1 MATAASDDD
10 LPAALP
16 VFPLTGSLL
25 LPGNWLPLNV
35 FEPRY
40 RHMVEDA
47 IAERPDRRERTRGR
61 RGELGGRRG
70 PAGGGRVRAAGKDHA
85 RRERGADRDP
95 GDAGNPGDIGDIGD
109 IGSGGSGGPGNP
121 ADPGDR
127 RGASWIGMIQP
138 RVPQQDNWPALDA
151 PPAHPE
157 LYTVGCAG
165 RIERYEPQPDGRYL
179 ILLKGVSRFR
189 VRRELA
195 LRRGYRR
202 VAADYAEF
210 AADLGEPVVA
220 LDPAPLLRAL
230 RAFGQQQGLSFDFD
244 VLAALTGIALL
255 NGLAVALPFPPAE
268 KQLLLEAEGPHQRQQ
283 LLLTLMGMGV
293 EPPGSGDYYAP
304 PVVH

>member
-1 MATAASDDD
+1 MAAPASDDL

-40 RHMVEDA
+40 RNLVEDA
-47 IAERPDRRERTRGR
+47 TGKQRGPRER
-61 RGELGGRRG
+61 
-70 PAGGGRVRAAGKDHA
+70 
-85 RRERGADRDP
+85 
-95 GDAGNPGDIGDIGD
+95 
-109 IGSGGSGGPGNP
+109 
-121 ADPGDR
+121 
-127 RGASWIGMIQP
+127 SWIGMIQP
-138 RVPQQDNWPALDA
+138 RLPQQDNWPALGA
-151 PPAHPE
+151 TPANPE

-165 RIERYEPQPDGRYL
+165 RIERCEAQPDGRYL

-210 AADLGEPVVA
+210 AADLGEPEVA
-220 LDPAPLLRAL
+220 LDPAPLLQAL
-230 RAFGQQQGLSFDFD
+230 QAFGQAQGLSFDFD
-244 VLAALTGIALL
+244 VLSALPGVALL

-293 EPPGSGDYYAP
+293 EPLGGGDYYAP
-304 PVVH
+304 PIVH

>member
-1 MATAASDDD
+1 MAAAASDDG
-10 LPAALP
+10 LPATLP

-40 RHMVEDA
+40 RHMIEDA
-47 IAERPDRRERTRGR
+47 IAERPDRRGR
-61 RGELGGRRG
+61 E
-70 PAGGGRVRAAGKDHA
+70 
-85 RRERGADRDP
+85 
-95 GDAGNPGDIGDIGD
+95 
-109 IGSGGSGGPGNP
+109 
-121 ADPGDR
+121 GDR
-127 RGASWIGMIQP
+127 RGAKWIGMIQP

-151 PPAHPE
+151 PPANPE

-165 RIERYEPQPDGRYL
+165 RIERCEPQPDGRYL

-195 LRRGYRR
+195 LRHGYRR

-210 AADLGEPVVA
+210 AADLGEPALA

>member
-1 MATAASDDD
+1 MAAAASDDL

-40 RHMVEDA
+40 RNLVEDA
-47 IAERPDRRERTRGR
+47 TGKRP
-61 RGELGGRRG
+61 
-70 PAGGGRVRAAGKDHA
+70 A
-85 RRERGADRDP
+85 RRRSKDE
-95 GDAGNPGDIGDIGD
+95 
-109 IGSGGSGGPGNP
+109 
-121 ADPGDR
+121 PGDR
-127 RGASWIGMIQP
+127 HGPSWIGMIQP
-138 RVPQQDNWPALDA
+138 RLPQQDNWPALDA
-151 PPAHPE
+151 APTHPE

-165 RIERYEPQPDGRYL
+165 RIERCEPQPDGRYL
-179 ILLKGVSRFR
+179 VLLKGVSRFR

-195 LRRGYRR
+195 QRHGYRR

-210 AADLGEPVVA
+210 VADLGEPAVE
-220 LDPAPLLRAL
+220 LDPAPLLLAL
-230 RAFGQQQGLSFDFD
+230 RAFGQQQALSFDFD
-244 VLAALTGIALL
+244 VLAALTGVALL

-293 EPPGSGDYYAP
+293 EPPGNGDYFAP

>member
-1 MATAASDDD
+1 MAAAASHDL

-40 RHMVEDA
+40 RNLVEDA
-47 IAERPDRRERTRGR
+47 TGKRPDRQRRGR
-61 RGELGGRRG
+61 RPDADAE
-70 PAGGGRVRAAGKDHA
+70 PAGGGERAAGEDRA
-85 RRERGADRDP
+85 RRQRGGNR
-95 GDAGNPGDIGDIGD
+95 DAGDHGDL
-109 IGSGGSGGPGNP
+109 GGPGDHP
-121 ADPGDR
+121 AP
-127 RGASWIGMIQP
+127 SWIGMIQP
-138 RVPQQDNWPALDA
+138 RMPQQDNWPALDA
-151 PPAHPE
+151 PPTNPE

-165 RIERYEPQPDGRYL
+165 RIERCEPQPDGRYL

-195 LRRGYRR
+195 LRHGYRR

-210 AADLGEPVVA
+210 AADLGEPAVA
-220 LDPAPLLRAL
+220 LDPAPVLRAL

-244 VLAALTGIALL
+244 VLAALTGVALL

>member
-1 MATAASDDD
+1 MAAAASDDL

-40 RHMVEDA
+40 RNLVEDA
-47 IAERPDRRERTRGR
+47 TGKRPERQRRGR
-61 RGELGGRRG
+61 RGGAGPGDGGGDGGDRHRE
-70 PAGGGRVRAAGKDHA
+70 PAGG
-85 RRERGADRDP
+85 
-95 GDAGNPGDIGDIGD
+95 
-109 IGSGGSGGPGNP
+109 
-121 ADPGDR
+121 PGDR
-127 RGASWIGMIQP
+127 RGPGWIGMIQP
-138 RVPQQDNWPALDA
+138 RLPQQDNWPALDA
-151 PPAHPE
+151 APTHPE

-165 RIERYEPQPDGRYL
+165 RIERCEPQPDGRYL
-179 ILLKGVSRFR
+179 VLLKGVSRFR

-195 LRRGYRR
+195 PRHGYRR

-210 AADLGEPVVA
+210 AADLGEPAVD
-220 LDPAPLLRAL
+220 LDPAPVLRAL

-244 VLAALTGIALL
+244 VLAALTGVALL

>member
-1 MATAASDDD
+1 MAASAAASADL

-40 RHMVEDA
+40 RNLVEDT
-47 IAERPDRRERTRGR
+47 IGKRPERQRRGR
-61 RGELGGRRG
+61 HGD
-70 PAGGGRVRAAGKDHA
+70 A
-85 RRERGADRDP
+85 DP
-95 GDAGNPGDIGDIGD
+95 GDAGHRHPEPA
-109 IGSGGSGGPGNP
+109 GG
-121 ADPGDR
+121 PGDR
-127 RGASWIGMIQP
+127 RLPSWIGMIQP

-151 PPAHPE
+151 PPTNPE

-165 RIERYEPQPDGRYL
+165 RIERCEAQPDGRYL

-189 VRRELA
+189 VRRELT
-195 LRRGYRR
+195 LRHGYRR
-202 VAADYAEF
+202 VAADYSEF
-210 AADLGEPVVA
+210 AADLGEPA
-220 LDPAPLLRAL
+220 LDLDPAPVLRAL
-230 RAFGQQQGLSFDFD
+230 RAFGQQQGLCFDFD
-244 VLAALTGIALL
+244 VLAALTGVALL

>member
-1 MATAASDDD
+1 MAAAASDDL

-40 RHMVEDA
+40 RNLVEDA
-47 IAERPDRRERTRGR
+47 TGKRPDRQRRGR
-61 RGELGGRRG
+61 RG
-70 PAGGGRVRAAGKDHA
+70 D
-85 RRERGADRDP
+85 ADRGSP
-95 GDAGNPGDIGDIGD
+95 GG
-109 IGSGGSGGPGNP
+109 
-121 ADPGDR
+121 PGDR
-127 RGASWIGMIQP
+127 RGPGWIGLIQP
-138 RVPQQDNWPALDA
+138 RLPQQDNWPALGA
-151 PPAHPE
+151 TPSNPE

-165 RIERYEPQPDGRYL
+165 RIERCEPQPDGRYL
-179 ILLKGVSRFR
+179 VLLKGVSRFR
-189 VRRELA
+189 VRRELVA
-195 LRRGYRR
+195 RRGYRR
-202 VAADYAEF
+202 VAADYSEF
-210 AADLGEPVVA
+210 AADLGEPAVE
-220 LDPAPLLRAL
+220 LDPAPVLRAL

-244 VLAALTGIALL
+244 VLAALTGLALL

-293 EPPGSGDYYAP
+293 EPPGSGDYYVP

>member
-1 MATAASDDD
+1 MATSAAAADDI

-40 RHMVEDA
+40 RNLVEDA
-47 IAERPDRRERTRGR
+47 IGKRPARQRSKDRDQGDRRRA
-61 RGELGGRRG
+61 
-70 PAGGGRVRAAGKDHA
+70 PAGGSGDTGDT
-85 RRERGADRDP
+85 GDRH
-95 GDAGNPGDIGDIGD
+95 
-109 IGSGGSGGPGNP
+109 GPG
-121 ADPGDR
+121 
-127 RGASWIGMIQP
+127 WIGMIQP
-138 RVPQQDNWPALDA
+138 RVPTQDNWPALDA
-151 PPAHPE
+151 APAHPE

-165 RIERYEPQPDGRYL
+165 RIERCEPQPDGRYL
-179 ILLKGVSRFR
+179 VLLKGVSRFR

-195 LRRGYRR
+195 LRHGYRR

-210 AADLGEPVVA
+210 AADLGEPVVE

-244 VLAALTGIALL
+244 VLAALTGVALL
-255 NGLAVALPFPPAE
+255 NGLAVALPLPPAE